1 MRKTVEWMTLL
12 RILAAAHN
20 SAMKQ
25 GVSVGITI
33 ALLIG
38 GINPAMATL
47 IKFDFTFTSASES
60 GSGSLE
66 AIDNGD
72 GSFTAVSGFGS
83 EIGTITDSFNLFP
96 NSNAPGISFSPSGY
110 FFYDN
115 QLFPNNL
122 DLLISNPGL
131 LFITASGRELNL
143 FSNGPS
149 NYIDYENNGFNVQT
163 SFHLFAATDQVT
175 PAQLPDLPGS
185 STDTAIPEPSS
196 IALLSLGLLGLWFA
210 RRHGAKI
217 RHS

>member
-1 MRKTVEWMTLL
+1 MLKTVEWMTLL
-12 RILAAAHN
+12 RIFAATRI

-25 GVSVGITI
+25 AVFAAITI
-33 ALLIG
+33 ALLIV

-60 GSGSLE
+60 GSGTLE
-66 AIDNGD
+66 AIANGD
-72 GSFTAVSGFGS
+72 GSFTAVNGFGS
-83 EIGTITDSFNLFP
+83 ETGTITDSFNLFP
-96 NSNAPGISFSPSGY
+96 NPNGLGISFSPSGY

-115 QLFPNNL
+115 QLFPDNH

-163 SFHLFAATDQVT
+163 AFHLTATTDHLLPT
-175 PAQLPDLPGS
+175 QLPDLPG
-185 STDTAIPEPSS
+185 TAIPEPSS

-210 RRHGAKI
+210 RRQNVKL
-217 RHS
+217 RPC